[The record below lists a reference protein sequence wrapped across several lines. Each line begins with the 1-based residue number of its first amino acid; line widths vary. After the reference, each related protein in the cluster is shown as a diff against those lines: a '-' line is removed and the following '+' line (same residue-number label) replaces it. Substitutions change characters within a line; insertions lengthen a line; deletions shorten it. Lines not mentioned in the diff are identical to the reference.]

1 MLFLGFQSKV
11 ESQLGHLLGVFPK
24 NGGLICWTVGGC
36 KQFVQILSPSPGSI
50 MSEVAD
56 LLWPRNSIFER
67 KRLDHDQEVLTKTF
81 GN

>member
-1 MLFLGFQSKV
+1 MVDLQKGWIV
-11 ESQLGHLLGVFPK
+11 E
-24 NGGLICWTVGGC
+24 GLQAIRA
-36 KQFVQILSPSPGSI
+36 KSSSPSLGRI

-67 KRLDHDQEVLTKTF
+67 KRLDHDQEVLTKTI